1 MMQKGNLKGFI
12 FTLDAIFSLVVS
24 AVGISILLYA
34 NFANPGS
41 FSAPGTQA
49 YGTLQNMLQTSIS
62 SLSRGSQYLGALTQ
76 YSNISSAN
84 WPQYGHDSAL
94 SSSAPFSLAG
104 PYLLYTYNLPS
115 NMLPGIAINGKF
127 AYIAS
132 GSKIYVINATN
143 GKPFESFPAANPS
156 TIVSDPAF
164 YRNMVFYANSTG
176 FVNAVNVQNSI
187 TGWNLSAGGAVT
199 TPLEIE
205 NNYLVFGT
213 TNGFY
218 LINPLN
224 GSMIA
229 YASLAYN
236 GIYNPSETPA
246 YGGGEYV
253 VSTSSSSRLNYLSS
267 YALEGSGLVQ
277 VWNAPLTASKTTSP
291 VLLNGT
297 IAVGSGSYL
306 YIFSAGGNQITNTN
320 LGAQVIGVSGS
331 GNNYYAQTSNAIYRY
346 SIAGGSLT
354 SEFTQPIAVNSTPTS
369 TQSVIYVSSGNNIF
383 EGYSPNLQ
391 KILWNMSL
399 LSNYSSSGSSIE
411 LAYGNAYV
419 TAGNTLYAFGTY
431 KPQPNDNLLQA
442 LSSMYL
448 NRQGAY
454 ASILLSNLYNS
465 TTGIY
470 INNTYAPDLSMAYF
484 NGYNS
489 YISTGTKGL
498 PIGNATRSMF
508 AWVYVTGSG
517 DYVIQSYGTQAA
529 TELSLLRDD
538 HGNLYFAGY
547 QDDYESQLVVPQNSW
562 NFVGYTYNGSESVT
576 LYLNGQSQTEL
587 ISSKLNTI
595 LPGSGSVVGE
605 GLSGIGYFQGSI
617 ADVQIYNSVLTQQQ
631 ISQIYQNGA
640 FEPPPSTGNLT
651 IWLPLD
657 GNANDYSGNFNNG
670 IPYKVSYAI
679 GSYQPPRLAD
689 AYQISKASTPLVLN
703 NNGTLQSYN
712 VSVVIWR

>member
-49 YGTLQNMLQTSIS
+49 YGTLQNMLQTGIS

-94 SSSAPFSLAG
+94 SSAAPFSLAS

-115 NMLPGIAINGKF
+115 NMLSGIAINGKF

-156 TIVSDPAF
+156 TIVSDPAI
-164 YRNMVFYANSTG
+164 YRNTVFYANSTG

-187 TGWNLSAGGAVT
+187 IGWNFSTGGVIT
-199 TPLEIE
+199 TPMEIE

-213 TNGFY
+213 TAGLY
-218 LINPLN
+218 VINPLN
-224 GSMIA
+224 GTMLA
-229 YASLAYN
+229 FANTKNSL
-236 GIYNPSETPA
+236 ETPA
-246 YGGGEYV
+246 YGSGEYV
-253 VSTSSSSRLNYLSS
+253 VSTGYSSRQNYLFS
-267 YALEGSGLVQ
+267 YVLEGSGMVQ
-277 VWNAPLTASKTTSP
+277 VWNVSLTSSKTTPP

-306 YIFSAGGNQITNTN
+306 YIFSAGGNQITNIN
-320 LGAQVIGVSGS
+320 LGAQVIGVSGL
-331 GNNYYAQTSNAIYRY
+331 GNNYYAQTSSAIYRY

-354 SEFTQPIAVNSTPTS
+354 SEFTQPITVNSTPTS

-399 LSNYSSSGSSIE
+399 LSNYSPSGSSIE

-448 NRQGAY
+448 NGQGTY

-484 NGYNS
+484 NGQSS
-489 YISTGTKGL
+489 YISVPSGTVL
-498 PIGNATRSMF
+498 NYSPVTFA
-508 AWVYVTGSG
+508 AWVYPTNTLCTGQCSIIIGKKNWGAQLLINPQQQFQFTMQPVSG
-517 DYVIQSYGTQAA
+517 CPCDYIS
-529 TELSLLRDD
+529 
-538 HGNLYFAGY
+538 GNAINPNQWYFVAG
-547 QDDYESQLVVPQNSW
+547 
-562 NFVGYTYNGSESVT
+562 TYNGT
-576 LYLNGQSQTEL
+576 IQKLYVNGQLVASNPL
-587 ISSKLNTI
+587 SIIPASA
-595 LPGSGSVVGE
+595 SGF
-605 GLSGIGYFQGSI
+605 GIGAVTFQNAQFFQGSI
-617 ADVQIYNSVLTQQQ
+617 AGVQVYSSALTTQQ
-631 ISQIYQNGA
+631 INQIYQNGA
-640 FEPPPSTGNLT
+640 FAAPLSTRNLT
-651 IWLPLD
+651 LWIPLD
-657 GNANDYSGNFNNG
+657 GNADDYSGNFNNG
-670 IPYKVSYAI
+670 VPYKVSYAI
-679 GSYQPPRLAD
+679 GSYQPPRLAN